1 MTRRKRNIQN
11 QPSKQQK
18 AELRQ
23 LLVESF
29 EQYSGPIP
37 HPQVMKDYQ
46 DISPDIVDRI
56 LTMAEEES
64 KFRRLQEEKVL
75 ENSHKQIIGGQ
86 RAALFLGI
94 SGLAAAVAI
103 AYFNPSWGG
112 AVGITAIASLI
123 SSLIVKRRNNY
134 SHNNNGNSE

>member
-46 DISPDIVDRI
+46 EISPDIVDRI

-94 SGLAAAVAI
+94 SGLAAAV
-103 AYFNPSWGG
+103 
-112 AVGITAIASLI
+112 GITAIVSLI
-123 SSLIVKRRNNY
+123 SSQIVKRRDNY
-134 SHNNNGNSE
+134 SHNNNGISE

>member
-1 MTRRKRNIQN
+1 MARGKRNLQN

-46 DISPDIVDRI
+46 EISPDIVERI

-64 KFRRLQEEKVL
+64 NSRRLLEERVI
-75 ENSHKQIIGGQ
+75 ENSHKQIVGGQ
-86 RAALFLGI
+86 RGALILGI

-112 AVGITAIASLI
+112 AVGISAIASLI
-123 SSLIVKRRNNY
+123 ISLVVKRRNDY
-134 SHNNNGNSE
+134 SHNNNGISE